1 MTNSETAKIFKAFCD
16 EKRLEILT
24 HLREAEHCATE
35 LSDKLNIGH
44 STLSHHMK
52 ILYDSGIV
60 DMRKEGTFVYYSI
73 SEEGG
78 EQAKN
83 VLNSI
88 MNVNGNA
95 PGRAGQPLE

>member
-1 MTNSETAKIFKAFCD
+1 MTNSEAAKIFKAFCD

-24 HLREAEHCATE
+24 HLRRTEHCATE
-35 LSDKLNIGH
+35 LSEKLNIGH

-73 SEEGG
+73 SKEGG
-78 EQAKN
+78 QQARSA
-83 VLNSI
+83 LDAI
-88 MNVNGNA
+88 MTVKDT
-95 PGRAGQPLE
+95 E